1 MSAKAGSKNK
11 PNFFGIAGKETIMAK
26 VTFNEALCK
35 GCGLCVG
42 ACPKKIVALKNTL
55 NAKGYHPAHVTD
67 GSACIGCAFCATMC
81 PDCVITV
88 EK

>member
-42 ACPKKIVALKNTL
+42 ACPKKIVALKNPL
-55 NAKGYHPAHVTD
+55 NAKGYRRERLYRLCVLCHHVSRLCD
-67 GSACIGCAFCATMC
+67 YR
-81 PDCVITV
+81 
-88 EK
+88 